1 MIPRGSQA
9 VVVNDDPG
17 QLRLISG
24 LLQRAGM
31 EVDSYLRP
39 ERAIRELQR
48 RGPVD
53 LLVVD
58 LHMPVLDGWKFCRLI
73 RSEEFERFQE
83 MPILV
88 VSATFSGAEVEEVST
103 QLGANGFLPVPFSPD
118 VFRQYVEDLLNGRQP
133 HYTPNVLV
141 VDDDPAVR
149 GSVGKIFEHAGYRVH
164 LAVDGREGGSMYRR
178 LRPDVVILDYHLPD
192 LTGEALLET
201 IKRPGD
207 PAVVLVVTGDT
218 DPQLAVSVL
227 RKGADGYVRKPF
239 DAAYLVDLAA
249 RARRERALLR
259 VEELLELRTQE
270 LKASEERYKTLFAT
284 IPEPI
289 VIADREGNIVQA
301 NEVGE
306 RVLGRKGREL
316 VGLTLREL
324 VKGDRIPKLLEALSN
339 VWRTGEGEFETQLMS
354 GRGEA
359 RDFEVSARTVE
370 FQGSRSLLLI
380 ARDVT
385 DRLAMEEERKKLQ
398 VQIQQAQKLESLGV
412 MAGGIAHD
420 FNNLLVGILGNA
432 SLVLMEME
440 QEDPIREFIQQID
453 LAARRAAELTAQILT
468 YSGKSKVN
476 FELLNLAEL
485 VQEMNQLMEPA
496 VSKKAILRMDLASEG
511 SDIKADPSQIRQ
523 VVMNLILN
531 ASDSL
536 EGKPGTVEVRVRNLY
551 ASRELLSR
559 SFVGQDLPAGNYVAL
574 EVMDT
579 GCGMDS
585 ETLARIFDPFF
596 TTKFTGR
603 GLGLA
608 SSLGVARCHHGA
620 ILVQSRMGKGTT
632 FQLLFPAEPGSSGSG
647 ERAAEI
653 ENRKPTRPSSG
664 ERGCVLVVDDESAV
678 RRLASSVLERA
689 GFTPLLAGDG
699 NEGLEIFQ
707 SRHQE
712 IDAVLLDLTMP
723 GMDGREVLEG
733 IRAVDEK
740 VPVALSSGFTE
751 DQALQG
757 VSKSGHTVFLRKP
770 YTPCGLQ
777 DLISGLTGKGRSCSD
792 ALTEKSEAGGTGG
805 WAAAP
810 EMDPDASNLPPDDDW
825 GPAEA
830 PRISLA

>member
-1 MIPRGSQA
+1 MIPKGAHA

-24 LLQRAGM
+24 LLQRFGM
-31 EVDSYLRP
+31 EVDAYLRP
-39 ERAIRELQR
+39 DRAIRELQR

-73 RSEEFERFQE
+73 RSEEFPGFQD

-88 VSATFSGAEVEEVST
+88 ASATFSGAEVEEVSA
-103 QLGANGFLPVPFSPD
+103 QLGANAFLSVPFTQD
-118 VFRQYVEDLLNGRQP
+118 VFQRYVDDLLNGRQP
-133 HYTPNVLV
+133 SYTPQCLV

-149 GSVGKIFEHAGYRVH
+149 GTVGKIFEHAGYRVH

-218 DPQLAVSVL
+218 DPQVAVSVL

-239 DAAYLVDLAA
+239 DAGYLVDLAA
-249 RARRERALLR
+249 KARRERSMLR

-270 LKASEERYKTLFAT
+270 LRASEERYKNLFAT
-284 IPEPI
+284 IPEAI
-289 VIADREGNIVQA
+289 VIVDREGNIVQA

-324 VKGDRIPKLLEALSN
+324 VRGNRIPKVLEALGR
-339 VWRTGEGEFETQLMS
+339 VWKNGEGEFETQFLS
-354 GRGEA
+354 GRGET

-385 DRLAMEEERKKLQ
+385 ERRAMEEERKKLQ

-432 SLVLMEME
+432 SLAVLDLEE
-440 QEDPIREFIQQID
+440 GHPAREFVEQID
-453 LAARRAAELTAQILT
+453 VAARRAAELTGQILT
-468 YSGKSKVN
+468 YSGKSKAN
-476 FELLNLAEL
+476 FETVHLSEL
-485 VQEMNQLMEPA
+485 VREMNQLMEPA
-496 VSKKAILRMDLASEG
+496 VSKKAVLRMDLLDG
-511 SDIKADPSQIRQ
+511 LPPIKADPSQLRQ
-523 VVMNLILN
+523 VVMNLIMN

-536 EGKPGTVEVRVRNLY
+536 EGRTGTVEVRVRGLQADGNL
-551 ASRELLSR
+551 LKR
-559 SFVGQDLPAGNYVAL
+559 SFVGRELSPGEYLSL
-574 EVMDT
+574 EVADS
-579 GCGMDS
+579 GCGMDAD
-585 ETLARIFDPFF
+585 TLAKIFDPFF

-608 SSLGVARCHHGA
+608 SSLGIVRCHNAA
-620 ILVQSRMGKGTT
+620 ILVESKAGKGTT
-632 FQLLFPAEPGSSGSG
+632 FQILFPAHRGPEDKGPEEDPDDPDTSSREGSG
-647 ERAAEI
+647 EEGR
-653 ENRKPTRPSSG
+653 
-664 ERGCVLVVDDESAV
+664 VLVVDDESAV
-678 RRLASSVLERA
+678 RTLAEAALRRA
-689 GFTPLLAGDG
+689 GFTCLHARDG
-699 NEGLEIFQ
+699 EEGVRLFMEN
-707 SRHQE
+707 RHE
-712 IDAVLLDLTMP
+712 VHGVLLDLTMP
-723 GMDGREVLEG
+723 GMDGREVLAE
-733 IRAVDEK
+733 IRGVDQDI
-740 VPVALSSGFTE
+740 PVILSSGFSQN
-751 DQALQG
+751 QALDGVAQG
-757 VSKSGHTVFLRKP
+757 ASTLFLRKP
-770 YTPCGLQ
+770 YAPSDLQ
-777 DLISGLTGKGRSCSD
+777 ELMSRVTGRGRGSM
-792 ALTEKSEAGGTGG
+792 TEETGRFS
-805 WAAAP
+805 A
-810 EMDPDASNLPPDDDW
+810 
-825 GPAEA
+825 
-830 PRISLA
+830 

>member
-1 MIPRGSQA
+1 MIPSGAQA

-24 LLQRAGM
+24 LLQRMGM
-31 EVDSYLRP
+31 EVESYLRP
-39 ERAIRELQR
+39 DRAIRELHR

-58 LHMPVLDGWKFCRLI
+58 LHMPVLDGWKFCRLV
-73 RSEEFERFQE
+73 RSDEFQGFDD
-83 MPILV
+83 MPIMV
-88 VSATFSGAEVEEVST
+88 VSATFSGVEVEEVSA
-103 QLGANGFLPVPFSPD
+103 QLGANAFLSVPFAPE
-118 VFRQYVEDLLNGRQP
+118 VFKGYVEDLLNGRKP
-133 HYTPNVLV
+133 KYIPNVLV

-149 GSVGKIFEHAGYRVH
+149 GTVGKIFDHAGYRVH
-164 LAVDGREGGSMYRR
+164 LAVDGREGSAMYRR

-218 DPQLAVSVL
+218 DPHLAVSVL

-239 DAAYLVDLAA
+239 DAGYLVDLAA

-259 VEELLELRTQE
+259 VEELLEMRTQE
-270 LKASEERYKTLFAT
+270 LRASEERYKNLFST
-284 IPEPI
+284 IPEAI

-306 RVLGRKGREL
+306 RILGRKGQEL

-324 VKGDRIPKLLEALSN
+324 VRGDRIPKLLEALSN
-339 VWRTGEGEFETQLMS
+339 VWKTGEGEFDTQLIS
-354 GRGEA
+354 GNGEV
-359 RDFEVSARTVE
+359 RDFEISARTVE

-380 ARDVT
+380 GRDVT

-398 VQIQQAQKLESLGV
+398 VQIQHAQKLESLGV

-440 QEDPIREFIQQID
+440 ENHPAREFIQQID

-468 YSGKSKVN
+468 YSGKSRFHFERVN
-476 FELLNLAEL
+476 LTEL
-485 VQEMNQLMEPA
+485 VQEMNQLIEPA
-496 VSKKAILRMDLASEG
+496 LSKKASLRLDLTPNLPP
-511 SDIKADPSQIRQ
+511 IKADPSQIRQ

-536 EGKPGTVEVRVRNLY
+536 EGNPGTVEVRIRSLY

-559 SFVGQDLPAGNYVAL
+559 SFVGQDLPAGSYVAL
-574 EVMDT
+574 EVADT

-585 ETLARIFDPFF
+585 DTLARIFDPFF

-608 SSLGVARCHHGA
+608 SSLGIARSHQGA
-620 ILVQSRMGKGTT
+620 ILVQSKLERGTT
-632 FQLLFPAEPGSSGSG
+632 FQLLFPAVRESPADQESEPPAPPPQTSRGSG
-647 ERAAEI
+647 GG
-653 ENRKPTRPSSG
+653 PG
-664 ERGCVLVVDDESAV
+664 EVLVVDDEAAV
-678 RRLASSVLERA
+678 RNLATITLERA
-689 GFTPLLAGDG
+689 GLKPILASDG
-699 NEGLEIFQ
+699 EEGLKLFQ
-707 SRHQE
+707 ERQGE
-712 IDAVLLDLTMP
+712 IDLVLLDLTMP
-723 GMDGREVLEG
+723 GMDGREVLER
-733 IRAVDEK
+733 IRELDESI
-740 VPVALSSGFTE
+740 PVILSSGFSE
-751 DQALQG
+751 DQALNG
-757 VSKSGHTVFLRKP
+757 IRKGTRTRFLRKP
-770 YTPCGLQ
+770 YTPCALT
-777 DLISGLTGKGRSCSD
+777 DLISGLTGQ
-792 ALTEKSEAGGTGG
+792 GGKCPPG
-805 WAAAP
+805 A
-810 EMDPDASNLPPDDDW
+810 DAS
-825 GPAEA
+825 GAEEPQIA
-830 PRISLA
+830 